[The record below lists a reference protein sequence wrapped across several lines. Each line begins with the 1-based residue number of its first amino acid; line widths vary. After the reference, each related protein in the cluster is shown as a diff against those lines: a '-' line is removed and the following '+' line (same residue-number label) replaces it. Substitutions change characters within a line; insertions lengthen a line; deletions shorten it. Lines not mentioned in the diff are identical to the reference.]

1 VHTPFSIN
9 CKGRLLSWSQPI
21 VMGIINATP
30 DSFYNQGRDNTESQI
45 LWTVEK
51 MLQEGATI
59 IDIGGMSSKP
69 GAEEIKEAEELQRVI
84 PILEKVK
91 SNFPDAYLSIDTFR
105 AEVAKQAVAAGADS
119 VNDISAGAWDPE
131 IVSIAAK
138 NKVPYI
144 AMHMQGKPK
153 NMQQNP
159 TYGNVCEEVY
169 DFFVK
174 TIKQCSDHEIYDIL
188 IDVGFGFGKTL
199 SHNYELLY
207 NLSIFKNLH
216 KPILVGISRKS
227 MVCKPLHVN
236 PENALNGSTALHMLA
251 LQNGA
256 SILRVHDV
264 KEAMECL
271 KLFEI
276 YSNDALS

>member
-1 VHTPFSIN
+1 MYTPFSIN

-30 DSFYNQGRDNTESQI
+30 DSFYNQGRDNTETQI
-45 LWTVEK
+45 LQSVEK
-51 MLQEGATI
+51 MLKEGASI

-69 GAEEIKEAEELQRVI
+69 GAEEINEAEELQRVI
-84 PILEKVK
+84 PIVEKVK
-91 SNFPDAYLSIDTFR
+91 SYFPETCLSIDTFR
-105 AEVAKQAVAAGADS
+105 AEVAKQAIATGADII
-119 VNDISAGAWDPE
+119 NDISAGSWDPE
-131 IVSIAAK
+131 ILSIAAK
-138 NKVPYI
+138 NKAPYI

-159 TYGNVCEEVY
+159 TYGNICEEVY

-174 TIKQCSDHEIYDIL
+174 TIHHCLDQGIYDVIV
-188 IDVGFGFGKTL
+188 DVGFGFGKTL

-207 NLSIFKNLH
+207 NLSLFKNLH

-227 MVCKPLHVN
+227 MVCKPLHIN

-256 SILRVHDV
+256 NILRVHDV
-264 KEAMECL
+264 KEAMECI
-271 KLFEI
+271 KLYENYI
-276 YSNDALS
+276 QHEV